1 MYVKDERG
9 PRRARQGI
17 RAQDE
22 GRLERLRGGLRGG
35 RQAGKELGGTGMR
48 YGMMQGTRTKCPGRG
63 SRKIKDETAGQVK

>member
-1 MYVKDERG
+1 MKDERG

-35 RQAGKELGGTGMR
+35 RQTGKELGGTGMR
-48 YGMMQGTRTKCPGRG
+48 SGVIQGTCTKRTGPKGGKKRM
-63 SRKIKDETAGQVK
+63 IQ